1 MQRSDLPRFLPEL
14 VAAIERGLAL
24 PSAELPEVMDCSSYP
39 HYTVMAQF
47 LYAALCSKCSQ
58 ERIAPQ
64 LVGGPGDV
72 RELIAAECGT
82 LPDEIRPKLLEG
94 WRAELLG
101 SFLSDFLHGRK
112 SVRLNCLTSENPLVF
127 KDV

>member
-1 MQRSDLPRFLPEL
+1 
-14 VAAIERGLAL
+14 
-24 PSAELPEVMDCSSYP
+24 
-39 HYTVMAQF
+39 MAQF